1 MTQESLAPLCVSRA
15 VIEQIGEH
23 CIARYRAPNGFEEA
37 CGLLVGTSANNTVTE
52 FHAVDNVAA
61 SARIY
66 ELDAKQHMMI
76 ERDVESR
83 GLEVVGV
90 MHSHTHTEAYP
101 SATDVARAPDP
112 IWHYMIVTL
121 MRGVPEPRSYRIVAG
136 QISEEHI
143 EQD

>member
-1 MTQESLAPLCVSRA
+1 MTQESSTPLRVSQAVLA
-15 VIEQIGEH
+15 QIGEH

-37 CGLLVGTSANNTVTE
+37 CGLLVGKSANNTVTE
-52 FHAVDNVAA
+52 FHSCVNVAA

-66 ELDAKQHMMI
+66 ELDAKQHMLI

-83 GLEVVGV
+83 GLEVIGV

-101 SATDVARAPDP
+101 SATDVAQAPDP
-112 IWHYMIVTL
+112 GWHYMIVTL

-136 QISEEHI
+136 QIAEEELRHA
-143 EQD
+143 

>member
-1 MTQESLAPLCVSRA
+1 MTQESSTPLRVSLAVL
-15 VIEQIGEH
+15 EQMGEH
-23 CIARYRAPNGFEEA
+23 SIARYRAPNGFEEA
-37 CGLLVGTSANNTVTE
+37 CGLLVGTSANSTVIE
-52 FHAVDNVAA
+52 FHPCVNVAE

-66 ELDAKQHMMI
+66 ELDAKQHMLI

-83 GLEVVGV
+83 GLEVIGV
-90 MHSHTHTEAYP
+90 MHSHTHTEAFP

-112 IWHYMIVTL
+112 SWHYLIVTL

-143 EQD
+143 EQG

>member
-1 MTQESLAPLCVSRA
+1 MTQESSTPLRVSRA
-15 VIEQIGEH
+15 VLAQIGEH

-37 CGLLVGTSANNTVTE
+37 CGLLVGTSNTNTVTE
-52 FHAVDNVAA
+52 FHSCVNVAA

-66 ELDAKQHMMI
+66 ELNAKQHMLI

-83 GLEVVGV
+83 GLEVIGV

-101 SATDVARAPDP
+101 SGTDVAKAPDP
-112 IWHYMIVTL
+112 GWHYMIVTL

-136 QISEEHI
+136 QIAEEELRHA
-143 EQD
+143 

>member
-1 MTQESLAPLCVSRA
+1 MTRESTTPLRVSRA

-37 CGLLVGTSANNTVTE
+37 CGLLVGTSTNNTVTE
-52 FHAVDNVAA
+52 FHPCVNVAA

-66 ELDAKQHMMI
+66 ELDAKQHMLI
-76 ERDVESR
+76 ERDVENR
-83 GLEVVGV
+83 GLEVIGV

-112 IWHYMIVTL
+112 GWHYVIVTL

-136 QISEEHI
+136 QISEERI
-143 EQD
+143 EQG

>member
-1 MTQESLAPLCVSRA
+1 MTQESSTALRVSQAVLA
-15 VIEQIGEH
+15 QIGEH

-37 CGLLVGTSANNTVTE
+37 CGLLVGTSATNTATE
-52 FHAVDNVAA
+52 FHSCVNVAA

-66 ELDAKQHMMI
+66 ELDAKQHMLI

-83 GLEVVGV
+83 GLEVIGV

-101 SATDVARAPDP
+101 SGTDVAKAPDP
-112 IWHYMIVTL
+112 GWHYMIVTL

-136 QISEEHI
+136 QITEEELLHA
-143 EQD
+143 